1 MLLAPARISKSYGY
15 SAQTELR
22 GRAGAVRIST
32 YQESKRS
39 ETHTLR
45 HLQASQRAASVRFV
59 LCQLMVSVVEEI
71 SFDVC
76 IEIGADRTFVRRVFD
91 SCSIETLVGHTK
103 RGVEDRSAV
112 RTTLPARDD
121 PLDTAASA

>member
-1 MLLAPARISKSYGY
+1 MRYASVHTKK
-15 SAQTELR
+15 
-22 GRAGAVRIST
+22 
-32 YQESKRS
+32 SKRS

-45 HLQASQRAASVRFV
+45 HLQASQRAALVRFV

-91 SCSIETLVGHTK
+91 SCSIETLVGHTE

-112 RTTLPARDD
+112 
-121 PLDTAASA
+121 SAFQKELIW

>member
-1 MLLAPARISKSYGY
+1 MKPTPLGTFKHPN
-15 SAQTELR
+15 AQ
-22 GRAGAVRIST
+22 
-32 YQESKRS
+32 
-39 ETHTLR
+39 HW
-45 HLQASQRAASVRFV
+45 SVFV

-76 IEIGADRTFVRRVFD
+76 NEIGADRTFVGRVFD

-112 RTTLPARDD
+112 
-121 PLDTAASA
+121 SAFQKKLI